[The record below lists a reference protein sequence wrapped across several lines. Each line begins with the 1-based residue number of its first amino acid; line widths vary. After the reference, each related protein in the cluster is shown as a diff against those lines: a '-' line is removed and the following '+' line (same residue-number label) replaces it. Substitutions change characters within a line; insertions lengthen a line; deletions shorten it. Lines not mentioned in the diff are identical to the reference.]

1 MNSFLLR
8 RLAPFFAVSIII
20 EFLTLSLLLLAER
33 EHVDWSVIPMI
44 KTIGVLLKTTVI
56 SFIFMM
62 LPYVLYLFL
71 LPQKY
76 VNSKFDR
83 CVTIAAYSFFVFL
96 SLFEETMSLVFWD
109 KFSSAFNFLAVEYLI
124 DMRELAGNIS
134 QNYLFAA
141 YLLALLIITFLIVRR
156 SERFLL
162 TDIPSPHWFKR
173 LIYTL
178 IYVSFCGLVYVNFN
192 EQELEINENYFNNE
206 LSKDGTYSLARSF
219 WKSNLSYRDFY
230 PHKIKREH

>member
-33 EHVDWSVIPMI
+33 EYVDWSVIPMI

-83 CVTIAAYSFFVFL
+83 CVTIAA
-96 SLFEETMSLVFWD
+96 
-109 KFSSAFNFLAVEYLI
+109 
-124 DMRELAGNIS
+124 
-134 QNYLFAA
+134 
-141 YLLALLIITFLIVRR
+141 
-156 SERFLL
+156 
-162 TDIPSPHWFKR
+162 
-173 LIYTL
+173 
-178 IYVSFCGLVYVNFN
+178 
-192 EQELEINENYFNNE
+192 
-206 LSKDGTYSLARSF
+206 
-219 WKSNLSYRDFY
+219 
-230 PHKIKREH
+230 